1 MKCSKVRKKLS
12 AYLDEELEQVFAN
25 RIRTHFDHCAHCR
38 IEAEHLKK
46 MYSFIDTA
54 PDIPLDPYMAT
65 RVRALVD
72 SKTARPWQSIGLAI
86 QKALMPTIVAA
97 GLGVGILLGVQL
109 NGALQSTQIP
119 LSEES
124 AREQHIDAN
133 MFTTTPSGS
142 LTASFINL
150 TSATE

>member
-12 AYLDEELEQVFAN
+12 AYLDEELEQTFAN
-25 RIRTHFDHCAHCR
+25 RIRTHFDHCANCR
-38 IEAEHLKK
+38 NEADRLQT
-46 MYSFIDTA
+46 MYRFIDTG
-54 PDIPLDPYMAT
+54 PNIPLDPYMAT

-72 SKTARPWQSIGLAI
+72 SKTTRPWQSIGAAV
-86 QKALMPTIVAA
+86 QKALIPTIVAA
-97 GLGVGILLGVQL
+97 GLGVGVLLGVQL
-109 NGALQSTQIP
+109 NSALQNTQP
-119 LSEES
+119 QLSEQN
-124 AREQHIDAN
+124 AGGPHIDAN